1 VPCRTSSASGTSSFF
16 EHNWQPGRLDEAQR
30 NYLEEML
37 ANELAKVV
45 PPEAPM
51 PPKDIDE
58 RN

>member
-1 VPCRTSSASGTSSFF
+1 MQDFIRQRNIELFRAQLAT
-16 EHNWQPGRLDEAQR
+16 GRLDEAQR

-37 ANELAKVV
+37 ANELAKEVR
-45 PPEAPM
+45 PEAPM